1 MNTQLEI
8 SEPANEVDRKP
19 IPSSSILNPSK
30 LAAPAEQLKIVI
42 VGHVDHGKST
52 FVGRLV
58 HDTGSLPEGKLEQL
72 QAVAARRGV
81 PFEWANLMDALQ
93 AERDQNISIDTAQ
106 IWFRTAKRRY
116 VIIDAPGHKEFIKN
130 MVTGAAQAEA
140 ALVVIDAQEGVQENS
155 RRHGYLL
162 ELLGIRQV
170 AVLVNKMDLVGYASE
185 RFQAI
190 ETEYRAWLKQ
200 IGLEADRFIP
210 ISARHGD
217 NIAAP
222 SPKMPWWKGPTVVQA
237 LDEFKAARSR
247 VDLPLRCPIQDG
259 YRFDHRRILA
269 GRVESGRIRVG
280 DRLVF
285 APSNKTSEVKTI
297 ERWSAP
303 ARDYAEAGES
313 IGITLTDQV
322 FVERG
327 AVAAPENAP
336 PYALPWFKARV
347 FWLGKRPFTPGK
359 KYRLKLATQEAECHI
374 EKLERVIDAATLQT
388 VRREGAESFV
398 GRHEAAELTLRTK
411 KAVAF
416 DTINEVAATGRFVIV
431 DGYDVAGGGV
441 IVPDSYPRRTADSLH
456 KSHNIYWTSGRVTPA
471 LRTARHGHG
480 GRVLW
485 LTGLSCSGKSTI
497 AAELERALFEQGKLV
512 YVLDGDNMRHGLCAD
527 LGFSPRDRRENI
539 RRIGEVAKLFA
550 DAGVIC
556 VTAFISPYREDRDV
570 IRRSL
575 PAGQFVEVY
584 LNVPLEVCEQ
594 RDTKGLYAKA
604 RAGKIREFT
613 GVSAPYEPPVN
624 PEIELPTGQLRVGE
638 CVSRIIEFLAALDK

>member
-1 MNTQLEI
+1 MSASPQ
-8 SEPANEVDRKP
+8 
-19 IPSSSILNPSK
+19 SSLP
-30 LAAPAEQLKIVI
+30 PTGAEQLKIVI
-42 VGHVDHGKST
+42 LGHVDHGKST
-52 FVGRLV
+52 LVGRLL

-72 QAVAARRGV
+72 QQIAERRRV

-106 IWFRTAKRRY
+106 IWFHTQKRRY

-140 ALVVIDAQEGVQENS
+140 ALLLIDAHEGVQENS

-162 ELLGIRQV
+162 DLLGIRQV
-170 AVLVNKMDLVGYASE
+170 AVLINKMDLVNYSHE
-185 RFQAI
+185 RFNAI
-190 ETEYRAWLKQ
+190 EAEYRTWLTQ
-200 IGLEADRFIP
+200 VGLEPSRFIP
-210 ISARHGD
+210 ISARQGD

-222 SPKMPWWKGPTVVQA
+222 GNNMPWWKGPTVVET
-237 LDEFKAARSR
+237 LDEFKAARS
-247 VDLPLRCPIQDG
+247 LSEQPLRFPIQDV

-285 APSNKTSEVKTI
+285 APSNKASTVKTI
-297 ERWSAP
+297 ERWNAP
-303 ARDYAEAGES
+303 ARDFAEAGES

-336 PYALPWFKARV
+336 PYALPCFQARV
-347 FWLGKRPFTPGK
+347 FWLGKQPFMPGR
-359 KYRLKLATQEAECHI
+359 KYRLKLATQEVECHI
-374 EKLERVIDAATLQT
+374 EKLERVIDASTLQT
-388 VRREGAESFV
+388 VQRPATDSFV

-411 KAVAF
+411 KPVAF
-416 DTINEVAATGRFVIV
+416 DSVNEVAATGRFVIV
-431 DGYDVAGGGV
+431 DGFDVAGGGV
-441 IVPDSYPRRTADSLH
+441 IVPGNYPRRTADSLH
-456 KSHNIYWTSGRVTPA
+456 KSHNIYWTSGRVTPVQRA
-471 LRTARHGHG
+471 LHHGHA
-480 GRVLW
+480 GRVVW

-497 AAELERALFEQGKLV
+497 ATELERELFERGKLV
-512 YVLDGDNMRHGLCAD
+512 YVLDGDNMRHGLCND
-527 LGFSPRDRRENI
+527 LGFSPKDRRENI

-550 DAGVIC
+550 DAGMIC
-556 VTAFISPYREDRDV
+556 ITAFISPYREDREA

-575 PAGQFVEVY
+575 PPGQFVEVY
-584 LNVPLEVCEQ
+584 LNVPLEVCEL

-613 GVSAPYEPPVN
+613 GVSAPYEAPTKA
-624 PEIELPTGQLRVGE
+624 EIELPTAQLTLGE
-638 CVSRIIEFLAALDK
+638 CVCQITDFLAALEK